1 MINYKRI
8 KFKLLRFEY
17 NIFNIKKM
25 SDLSKNDK
33 LYNNELEKLD
43 QFNTSIDNN
52 NNIEHINNMN
62 INRTV
67 LSLKKD
73 IYNLKEKI
81 KKLENEKNSHLI
93 KISELSKTH
102 ILLMEATENNKRLTD
117 EVKTKQEII
126 EKLQSEI
133 IKAAK
138 EKKEEQRLMENKFNN
153 QLIYYKRFYDAG
165 IAKENASSS
174 ILKLNETQ
182 HNYIKKLENKIE
194 EDKDNYEQKIKKLEL
209 DHENRYCKLKK
220 QMMEFLKNSQKN
232 MAKNNEE
239 NIELNSKLTILYK
252 NQMLNELENQSHQIE
267 ELLKDNDKKDKE
279 IYLLKQELIVH
290 KKVEELIKSKNRKY
304 MNIINKLD
312 MKYNHLEDTE
322 EVNIKNQK
330 PIFNSETNI
339 KSYKQYKSNTIS
351 RAQSVKLYENP
362 QNLSGKYLKSLK
374 DIRSKEEYNKIIFN
388 NLLKEIIILFN
399 TTLDKIIRE
408 KEITEIYSKNL
419 FSENFNFKSLNDEQK
434 CELLIEVMK
443 KIFSL
448 LNINKQKD
456 NELLEIKNK
465 IDSINVYYNK
475 KNTLY
480 LCKSE
485 NRNINKSIL
494 SDKIKNNKLMNME
507 IYKKNDKDYLKI
519 KNKEG
524 KGYNKKLY
532 EKIIKYNNNKL
543 LKSFRGKSPFVKQM
557 FILKRNNNEDI

>member
-1 MINYKRI
+1 
-8 KFKLLRFEY
+8 
-17 NIFNIKKM
+17 M
-25 SDLSKNDK
+25 SYLSNNDK
-33 LYNNELEKLD
+33 IYNNELEKSEQL
-43 QFNTSIDNN
+43 NTSMDNN
-52 NNIEHINNMN
+52 NNIDNINNMN

-67 LSLKKD
+67 LLLKKD
-73 IYNLKEKI
+73 IYSLKEKI
-81 KKLENEKNSHLI
+81 KKLEDEKNSHLI

-117 EVKTKQEII
+117 EVKIKQEII

-138 EKKEEQRLMENKFNN
+138 ENKEEQRLIENKFNN
-153 QLIYYKRFYDAG
+153 QLIYYKRLYDAG
-165 IAKENASSS
+165 MAKENASSS

-182 HNYIKKLENKIE
+182 HNYIKKLENKID
-194 EDKDNYEQKIKKLEL
+194 EDKDNYENKIKKLEL
-209 DHENRYCKLKK
+209 DHENRYSKLKK

-290 KKVEELIKSKNRKY
+290 KKVEELIKIKNRKY
-304 MNIINKLD
+304 MNFINKLD
-312 MKYNHLEDTE
+312 MKYNHLEDVE
-322 EVNIKNQK
+322 ETNIENQK

-339 KSYKQYKSNTIS
+339 KSSKKYKSNTIS
-351 RAQSVKLYENP
+351 RAQSVKLYESP
-362 QNLSGKYLKSLK
+362 KNLNGKHSNSFK
-374 DIRSKEEYNKIIFN
+374 DIKRKEEYNKVIFN
-388 NLLKEIIILFN
+388 NLLMEIIILIN
-399 TTLDKIIRE
+399 RTLDTIIRE
-408 KEITEIYSKNL
+408 KEITKIPSNNL
-419 FSENFNFKSLNDEQK
+419 FSENFNFNSLNDEQK

-443 KIFSL
+443 KIFSVL
-448 LNINKQKD
+448 HINKQKD
-456 NELLEIKNK
+456 NILLEIKNK
-465 IDSINVYYNK
+465 IDSIKVYDNK
-475 KNTLY
+475 KNTLH

-485 NRNINKSIL
+485 IRNTIYKGKLN
-494 SDKIKNNKLMNME
+494 DKIKNNKLMNMME
-507 IYKKNDKDYLKI
+507 IYKKNDKDFLNI

-543 LKSFRGKSPFVKQM
+543 LNSFRGKSPFVKQM
-557 FILKRNNNEDI
+557 FILKRNNNEDIKCSTFFRFDN

>member
-1 MINYKRI
+1 
-8 KFKLLRFEY
+8 
-17 NIFNIKKM
+17 M
-25 SDLSKNDK
+25 SYLSNNDK
-33 LYNNELEKLD
+33 IYNNELEKSEQL
-43 QFNTSIDNN
+43 NTSMDNN
-52 NNIEHINNMN
+52 NNNDNINNMN

-67 LSLKKD
+67 LLLKKD
-73 IYNLKEKI
+73 IYSLKEKI
-81 KKLENEKNSHLI
+81 KKLEDEKNSHLI

-117 EVKTKQEII
+117 EVKIKQEII

-138 EKKEEQRLMENKFNN
+138 ENKEEQRLIENKFNN
-153 QLIYYKRFYDAG
+153 QLIYYKRLYDAG
-165 IAKENASSS
+165 MAKENASSS

-182 HNYIKKLENKIE
+182 HNYIKKLENKID
-194 EDKDNYEQKIKKLEL
+194 EDKDNYENKIKKLEL
-209 DHENRYCKLKK
+209 DHENRYSKLKK

-290 KKVEELIKSKNRKY
+290 KKVEELIKIKNRKY
-304 MNIINKLD
+304 MNFINKLD
-312 MKYNHLEDTE
+312 MKYNHLEDVE
-322 EVNIKNQK
+322 ETNIENQK

-339 KSYKQYKSNTIS
+339 KSSKKYKSNTIS
-351 RAQSVKLYENP
+351 RAQSVKLYESP
-362 QNLSGKYLKSLK
+362 KNLNGKHSNSFK
-374 DIRSKEEYNKIIFN
+374 DIKRKEEYNKVIFN
-388 NLLKEIIILFN
+388 NLLKEIIILIN
-399 TTLDKIIRE
+399 RTLDTIIRE
-408 KEITEIYSKNL
+408 KEITKIPSNNL
-419 FSENFNFKSLNDEQK
+419 FSENFNFNSLNDEQK

-443 KIFSL
+443 KIFSVL
-448 LNINKQKD
+448 HINKQKD
-456 NELLEIKNK
+456 NIFLEIKNK
-465 IDSINVYYNK
+465 IDSIKVYDNK
-475 KNTLY
+475 KNTLH

-485 NRNINKSIL
+485 IRNTIYKGKLN
-494 SDKIKNNKLMNME
+494 DKIKNNKLMNMME
-507 IYKKNDKDYLKI
+507 IYKKNDKDFLNI

-543 LKSFRGKSPFVKQM
+543 LNSFRGKSPFVKQM
-557 FILKRNNNEDI
+557 FILKRNNNEDIKCSTFFRFDN